1 MDTNTDRDQRRAAY
15 IEWLRGEV
23 REYCNE
29 DGLYEHYWSYD
40 DRVDEEQLMRAVGEY
55 DEDGYSSPVVMLDD
69 MVRDNVASCDENYLG
84 ERIISDLARASANVR
99 GYYAEHGALWD
110 DLYEAGYEGVDMRIE
125 EGLDHMGELRVNLML
140 STPDEELGDIMH
152 CYGAEPDGCATD
164 ARYADNALSY
174 LVSQQGHGI
183 DALLAC
189 RESGQETGDGLIDSI
204 SDELD
209 ETSYLSSQLTA
220 LVSMSARDFLRMG
233 EALEKGQ
240 GSVMVPTGALVGL
253 FDRFGGSGGALG
265 IELAK
270 PAVFP
275 VGMLDAVQVEGAGE
289 HNPGYTVDEVYG
301 LVGSCWDADLEVNET
316 HGAEAETAAY
326 RLALESVTSQ
336 GEEVRGGASG
346 IPEVRESRGAA
357 ERRDEER

>member
-29 DGLYEHYWSYD
+29 DGAYEHYWDYD

-55 DEDGYSSPVVMLDD
+55 REEGFGSPIAMLDD
-69 MVRDNVASCDENYLG
+69 MVWSNVASCDEDHLAQL
-84 ERIISDLARASANVR
+84 ILSDLESAEVKVR
-99 GYYAEHGALWD
+99 GYYVEHGTFWD
-110 DLYEAGYEGVDMRIE
+110 DLYEAGYTGVDACVE
-125 EGLDHMGELRVNLML
+125 EGLDRMGALRVNLML

-301 LVGSCWDADLEVNET
+301 LIGNCWDSELGVNET
-316 HGAEAETAAY
+316 RGAEAETAAY